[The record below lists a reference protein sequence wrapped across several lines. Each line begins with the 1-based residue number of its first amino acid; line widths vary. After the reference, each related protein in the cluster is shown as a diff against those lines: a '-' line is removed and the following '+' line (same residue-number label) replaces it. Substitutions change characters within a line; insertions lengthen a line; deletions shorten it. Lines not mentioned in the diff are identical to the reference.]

1 LQEGR
6 ENANID
12 ARCGKYRSK
21 GMADDDDSE
30 VWEGAW
36 KAVQLLKPV
45 TGGEYSAQMTICERA
60 NDGLIRS
67 IGEKFICQGKVE
79 HDVEL
84 PAWLYWGF

>member
-1 LQEGR
+1 
-6 ENANID
+6 
-12 ARCGKYRSK
+12 
-21 GMADDDDSE
+21 MADDDDSE

-67 IGEKFICQGKVE
+67 IAEKFICQGKVE

-84 PAWLYWGF
+84 PAWFWWARGNANLKQNWNIGDFETTYH